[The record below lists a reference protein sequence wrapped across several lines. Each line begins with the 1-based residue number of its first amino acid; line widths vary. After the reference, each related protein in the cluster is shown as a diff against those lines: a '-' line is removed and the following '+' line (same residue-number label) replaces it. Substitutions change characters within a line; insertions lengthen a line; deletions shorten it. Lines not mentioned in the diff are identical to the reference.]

1 MEKITSN
8 KYLNIMKAA
17 IWTKYGPPEVLQIKE
32 IEKPSPK
39 DNEIL
44 IKVHATTVAAA
55 ECTMRE
61 GKPYFGRIIL
71 GLFKPKYK
79 IPGLELAGE
88 VESVGKNVKRFKKG
102 DQVCGFT
109 GFKLGAYAE
118 YACMPEKASFITK
131 PSNINFEEAASII
144 DGASTA

>member
-1 MEKITSN
+1 
-8 KYLNIMKAA
+8 MKAV

-32 IEKPSPK
+32 VEKPSPK

-88 VESVGKNVKRFKKG
+88 VESTGKNVKRFNKG

-109 GFKLGAYAE
+109 GFKLGA
-118 YACMPEKASFITK
+118 
-131 PSNINFEEAASII
+131 
-144 DGASTA
+144 